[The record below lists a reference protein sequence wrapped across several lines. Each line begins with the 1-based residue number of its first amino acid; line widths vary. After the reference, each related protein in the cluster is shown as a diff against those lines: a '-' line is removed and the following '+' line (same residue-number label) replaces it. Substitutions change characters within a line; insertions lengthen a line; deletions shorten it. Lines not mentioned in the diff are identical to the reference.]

1 MLLEDIKNKKQI
13 DAIAKHSLD
22 ISLFN
27 SKEDLS
33 KHLLGISKKKYYE
46 KNKEAYKEYYKQNAD
61 VIKEKHKEKRRVK
74 KESKIPL
81 HFVPT
86 DSGMSPIQI
95 SV

>member
-13 DAIAKHSLD
+13 DAITKHSLD

-27 SKEDLS
+27 TKEDLS

-46 KNKEAYKEYYKQNAD
+46 KNKEAYKEYYKQNSDA
-61 VIKEKHKEKRRVK
+61 IKEKQKEKRRLK
-74 KESKIPL
+74 KEAKL
-81 HFVPT
+81 
-86 DSGMSPIQI
+86 PIQI

>member
-1 MLLEDIKNKKQI
+1 MLIENITNKKQL
-13 DAIAKHSLD
+13 DAVIRHNLD
-22 ISLFN
+22 LSLFN
-27 SKEDLS
+27 TKEDLS

-74 KESKIPL
+74 KESKL
-81 HFVPT
+81 
-86 DSGMSPIQI
+86 PIQI